1 MNNNCQVLSIIESY
15 LGHRTYGEL
24 MREYFGENGDCAP
37 RSAGGDRNV
46 DFYWYNDEKELT
58 TRIINRLLSYSF
70 PNRWIQKQN
79 LDFTRL
85 RVQLG
90 FAYMSRR
97 LIDRKIN
104 QRNYSV
110 LHFHTQPLAFLAL
123 DLLKKLP
130 TAITIDFTAIQAA
143 TEKTDPNFRWTYTPN
158 FLLEKRVFQA
168 ATKLITFSEATR
180 KSVIEDYKIDE
191 NKVKV
196 IYPGVD
202 LNKIPLA
209 TNVKSIEQK
218 PYKILFIGGH
228 FERKGG
234 QDILEVFLERFA
246 DRAELHLVTQ
256 TPIKCDRPHVYIH
269 QDIKAYTPKWLELY
283 HQADVFVLP
292 TYSEPFGWVF
302 IEAMAAGLPIITTRV
317 NAIPEIVSHEETGFL
332 IQPGDRTDL
341 ANRIQQLIENRNL
354 GREMGAKARQIV
366 EQKFNAHTNFQSLE
380 SIFREISIPKQT
392 HENST
397 NLSLQF

>member
-1 MNNNCQVLSIIESY
+1 MYNNKNVMNNNCQVLSIIESY

-24 MREYFGENGDCAP
+24 MREYFGKN
-37 RSAGGDRNV
+37 GDRNV

-70 PNRWIQKQN
+70 PHRWIQKQN

-97 LIDRKIN
+97 LIDRKLN
-104 QRNYSV
+104 QKNYSV

-123 DLLKKLP
+123 DLLKKFP

-143 TEKTDPNFRWTYTPN
+143 TEKTDTDFRWTYKPN
-158 FLLEKRVFQA
+158 FLLEKKVFQA
-168 ATKLITFSEATR
+168 AKKLITFSEATR
-180 KSVIEDYKIDE
+180 KSIIEDYKIDE

-209 TNVKSIEQK
+209 SKTKQIEQK

-234 QDILEVFLERFA
+234 QDLLEVFLERFA
-246 DRAELHLVTQ
+246 DRSELHLVTQ

-332 IQPGDRTDL
+332 IQPGDRIDL
-341 ANRIQQLIENRNL
+341 ANRIEQLIENPNL
-354 GREMGAKARQIV
+354 GQKMGAKGRQVV
-366 EQKFNAHTNFQSLE
+366 EQKFNAQTNFQTLE
-380 SIFREISIPKQT
+380 SIFQEISIVKNN
-392 HENST
+392 HENSPH
-397 NLSLQF
+397 LSLQF

>member
-1 MNNNCQVLSIIESY
+1 MNKYPQVLSIIESY

-24 MREYFGENGDCAP
+24 MREYFGGN
-37 RSAGGDRNV
+37 SDRNV
-46 DFYWYNDEKELT
+46 DFYWYNDEKELP

-79 LDFTRL
+79 LDFSRL

-104 QRNYSV
+104 QKNYSV

-123 DLLKKLP
+123 DLLKKIP

-143 TEKTDPNFRWTYTPN
+143 TEKTYPNFRWTYNPN
-158 FLLEKRVFQA
+158 FLLEKKVFQA
-168 ATKLITFSEATR
+168 AAKLITFSEATR

-191 NKVKV
+191 KKVEV

-202 LNKIPLA
+202 LNKIPLP
-209 TNVKSIEQK
+209 TNAKSIEQK

-234 QDILEVFLERFA
+234 QDLLEVFRERFA
-246 DRAELHLVTQ
+246 DQAELHLVTQ
-256 TPIKCDRPHVYIH
+256 TPIKCDRPHVYIY

-283 HQADVFVLP
+283 HQADVFILP

-317 NAIPEIVSHEETGFL
+317 NAIPEIVSHEKTGFL

-341 ANRIQQLIENRNL
+341 TGRIQQLLDNRNL

-366 EQKFNAHTNFQSLE
+366 EQKFNAHTNFQTLE
-380 SIFREISIPKQT
+380 SVFREISITKEN
-392 HENST
+392 HENTT

>member
-24 MREYFGENGDCAP
+24 MQDYFGGNSNC
-37 RSAGGDRNV
+37 NV
-46 DFYWYNDEKELT
+46 DFYWYNDEKELS

-97 LIDRKIN
+97 LIDRKLS
-104 QRNYSV
+104 QKNYSV

-143 TEKTDPNFRWTYTPN
+143 TEKTDPDFRWTYTPN
-158 FLLEKRVFQA
+158 FLLEKKVFQGA
-168 ATKLITFSEATR
+168 RKLITFSEATR
-180 KSVIEDYKIDE
+180 KSIIEDYKIDE
-191 NKVKV
+191 KKVKV

-202 LNKIPLA
+202 LKKIPLA
-209 TNVKSIEQK
+209 TNVKQIEQK

-234 QDILEVFLERFA
+234 HDLLEVFLEKFA
-246 DRAELHLVTQ
+246 DRAELHIVTQ

-283 HQADVFVLP
+283 HQADVFILP

-332 IQPGDRTDL
+332 IQPGDRIDL
-341 ANRIQQLIENRNL
+341 ANRIEQLIENPNL
-354 GREMGAKARQIV
+354 GKKMGAKGRQIV
-366 EQKFNAHTNFQSLE
+366 EQKFNAQTNFQTLE
-380 SIFREISIPKQT
+380 SIFQEISIVKNN
-392 HENST
+392 HENSPH
-397 NLSLQF
+397 LSLQF

>member
-1 MNNNCQVLSIIESY
+1 MNNNFQALSIIESY

-24 MREYFGENGDCAP
+24 MQEYFGRNGA
-37 RSAGGDRNV
+37 RNV

-79 LDFTRL
+79 LDFTRM

-104 QRNYSV
+104 QKNYSV

-143 TEKTDPNFRWTYTPN
+143 TEKTDPDFRWTYKPN
-158 FLLEKRVFQA
+158 FLLEKKVFQA

-180 KSVIEDYKIDE
+180 KSIIKDYKIDE

-202 LNKIPLA
+202 LKKIPLA
-209 TNVKSIEQK
+209 TNVKEIEQK

-234 QDILEVFLERFA
+234 KDLLEVFLERFA

-332 IQPGDRTDL
+332 IQPGDRIDL
-341 ANRIQQLIENRNL
+341 ANRIEQIINNPNL
-354 GREMGAKARQIV
+354 GKEMGAKGRQIV
-366 EQKFNAHTNFQSLE
+366 EEKFNAKTNFQTLASV
-380 SIFREISIPKQT
+380 FQEISITKQT

>member
-1 MNNNCQVLSIIESY
+1 MDSNVQVLSIIESY

-24 MREYFGENGDCAP
+24 MREYFGRNGD
-37 RSAGGDRNV
+37 RKV

-58 TRIINRLLSYSF
+58 TRIINRLLSYNF

-97 LIDRKIN
+97 LTYRKFS
-104 QRNYSV
+104 QKKYSV

-143 TEKTDPNFRWTYTPN
+143 TEKTDPDFRWTYTPN

-168 ATKLITFSEATR
+168 AKKLITFSEATR

-202 LNKIPLA
+202 LNKIPLSS
-209 TNVKSIEQK
+209 KPKEIEQK

-234 QDILEVFLERFA
+234 QDLLEVFLERFA

-256 TPIKCDRPHVYIH
+256 TPIKCDRTHVYIY

-283 HQADVFVLP
+283 HQADLFVLP

-302 IEAMAAGLPIITTRV
+302 IEAMAAGLPIIASRV

-332 IQPGDRTDL
+332 IQPGDRADL

-354 GREMGAKARQIV
+354 GKEMGAKGRQIV
-366 EQKFNAHTNFQSLE
+366 EKKFNAHTNFQTLE
-380 SIFREISIPKQT
+380 SVFREISISKQT
-392 HENST
+392 HENSAH
-397 NLSLQF
+397 LSLQF

>member
-1 MNNNCQVLSIIESY
+1 MNKSPQVLSIIESY

-24 MREYFGENGDCAP
+24 MREYFGRNGD
-37 RSAGGDRNV
+37 RKV

-58 TRIINRLLSYSF
+58 TRIINRLLSYNF

-97 LIDRKIN
+97 LTYRKFS
-104 QRNYSV
+104 QRKYSA

-143 TEKTDPNFRWTYTPN
+143 TEKTDPDFRWTYAPN
-158 FLLEKRVFQA
+158 FLLEKRVFQGA
-168 ATKLITFSEATR
+168 AKLITFSEATR

-202 LNKIPLA
+202 LNKIPLSS
-209 TNVKSIEQK
+209 KPKQIEQK

-234 QDILEVFLERFA
+234 QDLLEVFLERFA

-256 TPIKCDRPHVYIH
+256 TPIKCDRTHVYIY
-269 QDIKAYTPKWLELY
+269 QNIKAYTPEWLELY

-302 IEAMAAGLPIITTRV
+302 IEAMAAGLPIIASRV

-354 GREMGAKARQIV
+354 GKEMGAKGRQIV
-366 EQKFNAHTNFQSLE
+366 ERKFNAHTNFQTLE
-380 SIFREISIPKQT
+380 SVFREISISKQN
-392 HENST
+392 HENSAH
-397 NLSLQF
+397 LSLQF

>member
-1 MNNNCQVLSIIESY
+1 MNNTCQVLSIIESY

-24 MREYFGENGDCAP
+24 MREYFGKNGDY
-37 RSAGGDRNV
+37 RNV

-58 TRIINRLLSYSF
+58 TRIINRLLSYNF

-123 DLLKKLP
+123 DLLKKIP
-130 TAITIDFTAIQAA
+130 TVITIDFTAIQAA
-143 TEKTDPNFRWTYTPN
+143 TEKTDPNFRWTYNPN

-168 ATKLITFSEATR
+168 AAKLITFSEATR

-202 LNKIPLA
+202 INKIPLP
-209 TNVKSIEQK
+209 TNPKRIEQK

-234 QDILEVFLERFA
+234 QDLLEVFLERFA
-246 DRAELHLVTQ
+246 DQAELHLVTQ
-256 TPIKCDRPHVYIH
+256 TPIKCDRPNVYIY
-269 QDIKAYTPKWLELY
+269 QNIKAYTPQWLELY
-283 HQADVFVLP
+283 HQADVFILP

-302 IEAMAAGLPIITTRV
+302 IEAMAAGLPIVTTRV
-317 NAIPEIVSHEETGFL
+317 NAIPEIVSHEKTGFL

-354 GREMGAKARQIV
+354 GREMGAKGRQIV
-366 EQKFNAHTNFQSLE
+366 EQKFNAHTNFQTLE
-380 SIFREISIPKQT
+380 SIFQEISIAKET

-397 NLSLQF
+397 HLSLQF